1 MKKFVLFSLALTIGL
16 VFCLPA
22 LSGAQAPEL
31 KEELVYRLNV
41 FNGRSYG
48 GEFTPQAED
57 TIYLIADKNNAI
69 SARITLVC
77 FWPITGKYQASFGT
91 LNEEVEGVLEIL
103 KGEKV
108 IETLEKED
116 NSLYHPEGYWA
127 GVSVLYR
134 GEEAWAYHEKYKKA
148 IAEYYMKRS
157 EYQQAQIEYRK
168 KYNEFS
174 KEIKRRKEAGEE
186 ITEEEIQQ
194 MMPKPPTPPRS
205 PEFFVPPPGK
215 DYIINLPPGNYKI
228 RLRTKDGAIIQ
239 DSEKNLILFT
249 CRREG
254 GTGYGIIPGNRWTKR
269 ESCDDPSW
277 IIYLA
282 GENTLYFNPYI
293 QDEYNELYYNKL
305 EEPQNWGREEKWK
318 WVRTEPIE
326 GVTLLFSKGKEI
338 LQKITKAYYYVK
350 QIYGPEL
357 GYEIVKW
364 DPKEMPGRLPTFDG
378 YRLELASTLPKTNY
392 EVNLE
397 KEEGELFPGGKRE
410 VHLVRKERAN
420 LLYILSIFPLAVGLL
435 VFIGRKKKNKK
446 LAYSV
451 RRKMK

>member
-1 MKKFVLFSLALTIGL
+1 MKIVKCKFVLFSITLIIGW
-16 VFCLPA
+16 VFCLAA
-22 LSGAQAPEL
+22 LSGAQAPVL

-41 FNGRSYG
+41 FNGKGYG
-48 GEFTPQAED
+48 GEFTPQSED

-77 FWPITGKYQASFGT
+77 FWPITEKYQASFGT

-116 NSLYHPEGYWA
+116 NCLYHPEGYWA

-134 GEEAWAYHEKYKKA
+134 GEEARVEHEKYKKA
-148 IAEYYMKRS
+148 IAEYYIKRS
-157 EYQQAQIEYRK
+157 GYQQAQIEYRK

-174 KEIKRRKEAGEE
+174 KEIKERKEAGEE
-186 ITEEEIQQ
+186 ITEEEAQQ
-194 MMPKPPTPPRS
+194 MMPKPPSPPSS

-215 DYIINLPPGNYKI
+215 DYIINLPSGNYKI
-228 RLRTKDGAIIQ
+228 RLRAENGTIIQ
-239 DSEKNLILFT
+239 DSEKDLVLFT

-254 GTGYGIIPGNRWTKR
+254 GTGYEIIPGNRWTRK

-277 IIYLA
+277 IIYA
-282 GENTLYFNPYI
+282 VGKNTLYFNPYI

-305 EEPQNWGREEKWK
+305 EEPQNKGREEKWK
-318 WVRTEPIE
+318 WVRTEPIKN
-326 GVTLLFSKGKEI
+326 VVLLFSKGKEI
-338 LQKITKAYYYVK
+338 LQKITRAYYYVR

-357 GYEIVKW
+357 GYEIVEW
-364 DPKEMPGRLPTFDG
+364 DPKEMPGRIPTFGG
-378 YRLELASTLPKTNY
+378 YRLELASTLTKTNY
-392 EVNLE
+392 EVNME

-410 VHLVRKERAN
+410 VRLVKKERAK
-420 LLYILSIFPLAVGLL
+420 LLYILSIFPLIVGLG
-435 VFIGRKKKNKK
+435 VFLGR
-446 LAYSV
+446 
-451 RRKMK
+451 RRRLKS

>member
-1 MKKFVLFSLALTIGL
+1 MKIAKFKLVMFSVTLIIGW

-22 LSGAQAPEL
+22 LGQVQTPALE
-31 KEELVYRLNV
+31 EELVYRLNV
-41 FNGRSYG
+41 FNGRGYG
-48 GEFTPQAED
+48 GEFTPQSED

-116 NSLYHPEGYWA
+116 NCLYHPEGYWA

-174 KEIKRRKEAGEE
+174 KEIKKRKEAGEE
-186 ITEEEIQQ
+186 ITEEEAQQ
-194 MMPKPPTPPRS
+194 MMPKPPSPPRS
-205 PEFFVPPPGK
+205 PGFFVPPPGK

-228 RLRTKDGAIIQ
+228 RLRVENGAIIQ
-239 DSEKNLILFT
+239 DSEKNLVLFT
-249 CRREG
+249 YRREG
-254 GTGYGIIPGNRWTKR
+254 GTGYTIIPGNRWTKR
-269 ESCDDPSW
+269 ESCDDSSW
-277 IIYLA
+277 IIYAA
-282 GENTLYFNPYI
+282 GKNTLYFNPFI

-305 EEPQNWGREEKWK
+305 EEPQNTGREEKWK
-318 WVRTEPIE
+318 WVRTEPIKN
-326 GVTLLFSKGKEI
+326 VTLLFSKGKEI
-338 LQKITKAYYYVK
+338 LQKIVIAPYCVK

-357 GYEIVKW
+357 GYEIVEW
-364 DPKEMPGRLPTFDG
+364 DPKEMPGRLPAFGG
-378 YRLELASTLPKTNY
+378 YKLELAFTLPKTNY
-392 EVNLE
+392 EVNLQE
-397 KEEGELFPGGKRE
+397 KEGGLFPGGRRE
-410 VHLVRKERAN
+410 VRLVRKERAKS
-420 LLYILSIFPLAVGLL
+420 LYILSIFPLAVGLV
-435 VFIGRKKKNKK
+435 VFVGR
-446 LAYSV
+446 